1 MSRKVETDARLK
13 GVAQIKDDIIVHEKG
28 REYDERLG
36 AVFKRRMKY
45 NITLCLDKCHLGKQG
60 VKWFGEIYIKQGMS
74 PDPEE
79 VEAIKATGKNRGEV
93 ISIDATV
100 WLGAHE
106 TV

>member
-45 NITLCLDKCHLGKQG
+45 NITLGLDKCHLWGIKGSSGSVKFTSSSACHLILRRWKQSRPQEKTE
-60 VKWFGEIYIKQGMS
+60 VKSF
-74 PDPEE
+74 
-79 VEAIKATGKNRGEV
+79 R
-93 ISIDATV
+93 
-100 WLGAHE
+100 
-106 TV
+106 